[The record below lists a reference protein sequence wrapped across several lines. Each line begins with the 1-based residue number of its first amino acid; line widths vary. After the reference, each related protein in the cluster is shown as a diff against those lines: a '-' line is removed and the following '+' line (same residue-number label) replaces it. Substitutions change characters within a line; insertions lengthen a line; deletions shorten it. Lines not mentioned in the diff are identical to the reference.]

1 MSERNY
7 LNGAST
13 KLLREYC
20 EFQLEIQSVQEKTVY
35 QRLLHIRPFLD
46 EFKSIASP
54 SQINRLK
61 PEDIHKYIIQK
72 APSFCRKYQKEF
84 ICGLRSFFKFL
95 EFNDYTKYKLKDSV
109 PKLPTWQL
117 SEVSRG
123 IPWEDVEK
131 LLLMPKRHTANG
143 KRNYAILLLIA
154 SYGVRH
160 YQARTL
166 LFKNIKWTSG
176 FIHFES
182 CKGGRPLRLPL
193 FENVAEALL
202 DYIKNG
208 RPVSD
213 FPEVFLQSKSGE
225 IKPLGPSLNSTLQ
238 IYYKRAGIKST
249 VTGFHAIRHSFASKL
264 INQEVPIKSI
274 SDLLGHTSI
283 KSTLCYTKVAEKQLR
298 VFLREWPVV
307 KL

>member
-7 LNGAST
+7 LKGATS

-20 EFQLEIQSVQEKTVY
+20 KFQLEIQSVQEKTVY
-35 QRLLHIRPFLD
+35 QRLLHIKPFL
-46 EFKSIASP
+46 EEHKKIASP
-54 SQINRLK
+54 SRIKMLK
-61 PEDIHKYIIQK
+61 PKFVHKYIIKQ

-84 ICGLRSFFKFL
+84 ICALRSFFKFL
-95 EFNDYTKYKLKDSV
+95 EFYDYTKYKLKDSV

-117 SEVSRG
+117 SEVPRG

-143 KRNYAILLLIA
+143 RRNYAILLLIA
-154 SYGVRH
+154 SYGLRH

-166 LFKNIKWTSG
+166 LLKNIKWKSG
-176 FIHFES
+176 IIYFES
-182 CKGGRPLRLPL
+182 CKGGRPLNLPL

-208 RPVSD
+208 RPKYD
-213 FPEVFLQSKSGE
+213 YPEVFLQTKNGD
-225 IKPLGPSLNSTLQ
+225 IKPLGHSLNSTLK
-238 IYYKRAGIKST
+238 IYYKRAGIKSS

-264 INQEVPIKSI
+264 INQETPIKNI

-298 VFLREWPVV
+298 AFSKEWPEV

>member
-1 MSERNY
+1 MSIQNH
-7 LNGAST
+7 LKGATT

-20 EFQLEIQSVQEKTVY
+20 EFQLEIQGVQKKTVY
-35 QRLLHIRPFLD
+35 QRLIHIKPFL
-46 EFKSIASP
+46 EEYKHMASP
-54 SQINRLK
+54 SKIKLLK
-61 PEDIHKYIIQK
+61 PENVHKYIIKQ
-72 APSFCRKYQKEF
+72 AASFCRKYQKEF
-84 ICGLRSFFKFL
+84 LCALRSLFKFF
-95 EFNDYTKYKLKDSV
+95 EFNDYTKYNLKDSI

-117 SEVSRG
+117 SEVPRG

-154 SYGVRH
+154 SYGLRH
-160 YQARTL
+160 FQARTL
-166 LFKNIKWTSG
+166 LLKNIKWKSG
-176 FIHFES
+176 VIHFES
-182 CKGGRPLRLPL
+182 CKGGRPLNLPL

-202 DYIKNG
+202 DYIKDG
-208 RPVSD
+208 RPRCD
-213 FPEVFLQSKSGE
+213 FPEVFLQSKNGD
-225 IKPLGPSLNSTLQ
+225 IKPLGHSLNSTLK
-238 IYYKRAGIKST
+238 IYYKRAGIESS

-264 INQEVPIKSI
+264 ISQETPIKNI

-298 VFLREWPVV
+298 AFTREWPEV